1 VSPAGPPASQD
12 PPPRWFT
19 REAVRAVD
27 RAAVEKFGLPG
38 LVLMENAARALLG
51 RAHAMLGDAPG
62 PAVILCGPGNNGGDG
77 YALAR
82 HLHNAGIDTR
92 LIAAKPAEA
101 LEGDAGV
108 NARVAERMNLP
119 IRPAADEPIDA
130 DAALIIDALLG
141 TGLTSAPRGV
151 IASLI
156 ERANAHTA
164 PTLAVDLP
172 SGLDCDTG
180 EPLGVCVRAAETV
193 TFVGMKAGFANPA
206 SREFTGVITV
216 GDIGAPRELV
226 HGLGTA
232 RPPYTRC

>member
-1 VSPAGPPASQD
+1 MNPAGPPISPD
-12 PPPRWFT
+12 HPPRWFT

-27 RAAVEKFGLPG
+27 RAAIEEFGLPG
-38 LVLMENAARALLG
+38 VVLMENAARALLD
-51 RAHAMLGDAPG
+51 RALAMLRAAPG

-82 HLHNAGIDTR
+82 HLHNAGVDAR
-92 LIAAKPAEA
+92 VVAVKPAEE
-101 LEGDAGV
+101 LDGDAGV
-108 NARVAERMNLP
+108 NARVAERMGLP
-119 IRPAADEPIDA
+119 IRAASDEPIDA
-130 DAALIIDALLG
+130 DAALIVDALLG

-156 ERANAHTA
+156 ERANAHPA
-164 PTLAVDLP
+164 PVLAVDLP

-180 EPLGVCVRAAETV
+180 EPLGPCVRAAETV

-206 SREFTGVITV
+206 SREFTGEITV

-226 HGLGTA
+226 HELGAA
-232 RPPYTRC
+232 RPPFTRG

>member
-1 VSPAGPPASQD
+1 VSPLDPPA
-12 PPPRWFT
+12 PRWFT
-19 REAVRAVD
+19 RDAVRAVD
-27 RAAVEKFGLPG
+27 RAAVEEFGLPG
-38 LVLMENAARALLG
+38 VVLMENAARAMLG
-51 RAHAMLGDAPG
+51 RALAMLGDAPG

-82 HLHNAGIDTR
+82 LLHNAGAEVRI
-92 LIAAKPAEA
+92 IAVKRPDE
-101 LEGDAGV
+101 LGGDAGV

-119 IRPAADEPIDA
+119 TRPAADEPIDA
-130 DAALIIDALLG
+130 DAALIIDSLLG

-164 PTLAVDLP
+164 PTLAADLP

-180 EPLGVCVRAAETV
+180 EPLGACARAAETV

-206 SREFTGVITV
+206 SREFTGAITV
-216 GDIGAPRELV
+216 GDIGAPRALIQT
-226 HGLGTA
+226 HGTA
-232 RPPYTRC
+232 RAPLTRG